1 MSEETRR
8 GRRPGDP
15 EVTKQAILE
24 AARAAFA
31 ESGYGGATI
40 RGIAAAAGV
49 DPALVHHHFGSK
61 DELFVAAHEL
71 PISPAGMIAAFEHG
85 EGSLGERVA
94 RMFLTATFTP
104 GGPYEALVRS
114 AMTHETARNML
125 RDFIEHGVLDAL
137 APGLGVP
144 DARLR
149 IMLVGSHLM
158 GLFMIRQVIG
168 VEAMRRVDLE
178 DLARIVGP
186 TVERYL
192 TEDLGTLSR

>member
-1 MSEETRR
+1 MSRETRR

-15 EVTKQAILE
+15 EVTKRAILD

-31 ESGYGGATI
+31 ESGYDGATI
-40 RGIAAAAGV
+40 RSIAAEAGV
-49 DPALVHHHFGSK
+49 DPALIHHHFGSK
-61 DELFVAAHEL
+61 EELFVAAHEL
-71 PISPAGMIAAFEHG
+71 PISPAAMIAAFEHG

-94 RMFLTATFTP
+94 RMFLAATFTP

-114 AMTHETARNML
+114 AMTHDTARDMM
-125 RDFIEHGVLDAL
+125 RDFIEHGVLDTL
-137 APGLGVP
+137 APRLGVP

-158 GLFMIRQVIG
+158 GLFMLRRVIG
-168 VEAMRRVDLE
+168 VEALRNVDLGE
-178 DLARIVGP
+178 LARIVAP

-192 TEDLGTLSR
+192 TADLGTPNL